1 LSCQH
6 DGVHPLDD
14 HPLRTLFR
22 APRAGTRRASS
33 WDRTGGND
41 DYVRVPPGAATTL
54 LDVTG
59 AGCVTRIYVALAAY
73 ELTDLRDGILRCWWD
88 GEAEPSV
95 EVPLGDF
102 FGVTHGRVREYSSFF
117 TTVNPG
123 MGASPGLNAYFPMPF
138 ATGARIEIENRADAF
153 LGGPLGMVWFHIE
166 YETFDEPPP
175 EDVLRFHAQYRQERP
190 TTPAMEPRDT
200 QLHPGVNLDGDHNYV
215 ALEAQGR
222 GQMVGLVLE
231 VENIAGGW
239 YGEGDDMVFV
249 DGDAWPPRI
258 HGTGHEEVFGAGAC
272 VLREY
277 SRPYAGFHLVEN
289 RDYHGLVGMYRWYVA
304 DPIRFDRSLRWTIE
318 HGHANNFGNDY
329 SSLAYW
335 YQTEPH
341 APFPVLPERD
351 AMRPP
356 LPAGFEE
363 VRLEI
368 LTGMAKLAG
377 PAENLARVAQFA
389 EPYYRGEFDLARERL
404 RALDLP

>member
-1 LSCQH
+1 
-6 DGVHPLDD
+6 
-14 HPLRTLFR
+14 
-22 APRAGTRRASS
+22 
-33 WDRTGGND
+33 
-41 DYVRVPPGAATTL
+41 
-54 LDVTG
+54 
-59 AGCVTRIYVALAAY
+59 
-73 ELTDLRDGILRCWWD
+73 
-88 GEAEPSV
+88 
-95 EVPLGDF
+95 
-102 FGVTHGRVREYSSFF
+102 
-117 TTVNPG
+117 
-123 MGASPGLNAYFPMPF
+123 
-138 ATGARIEIENRADAF
+138 
-153 LGGPLGMVWFHIE
+153 
-166 YETFDEPPP
+166 
-175 EDVLRFHAQYRQERP
+175 
-190 TTPAMEPRDT
+190 
-200 QLHPGVNLDGDHNYV
+200 
-215 ALEAQGR
+215 
-222 GQMVGLVLE
+222 MVGLVLE

-329 SSLAYW
+329 SSVAYW

-341 APFPVLPERD
+341 APFPVLPGRD

-356 LPAGFEE
+356 LPAGFDE

-377 PAENLARVAQFA
+377 PADNLARVAQFA

>member
-1 LSCQH
+1 
-6 DGVHPLDD
+6 
-14 HPLRTLFR
+14 
-22 APRAGTRRASS
+22 
-33 WDRTGGND
+33 
-41 DYVRVPPGAATTL
+41 
-54 LDVTG
+54 
-59 AGCVTRIYVALAAY
+59 
-73 ELTDLRDGILRCWWD
+73 
-88 GEAEPSV
+88 
-95 EVPLGDF
+95 
-102 FGVTHGRVREYSSFF
+102 
-117 TTVNPG
+117 
-123 MGASPGLNAYFPMPF
+123 MPF

-175 EDVLRFHAQYRQERP
+175 QDVLRFHAQYRQERP

-215 ALEAQGR
+215 ALEAQGK

-277 SRPYAGFHLVEN
+277 SRPYAGFHLVED
-289 RDYHGLVGMYRWYVA
+289 REYRGLVGMYRWYVA

-329 SSLAYW
+329 TSVAYW

-341 APFPVLPERD
+341 APFPALPERD

-356 LPAGFEE
+356 LPDGFDE
-363 VRLEI
+363 VRMEI

-377 PAENLARVAQFA
+377 PAENRSDAPSSPARRWRVRTVRSARHRPAPGQCTTVPSNRMPGHRSAAPSGVRTWCSTPHPRSASTIALMTVGGAPTVPDSPAPFTPIGLLRQRSGRSCIWNDGISSA
-389 EPYYRGEFDLARERL
+389 RGMQ
-404 RALDLP
+404 